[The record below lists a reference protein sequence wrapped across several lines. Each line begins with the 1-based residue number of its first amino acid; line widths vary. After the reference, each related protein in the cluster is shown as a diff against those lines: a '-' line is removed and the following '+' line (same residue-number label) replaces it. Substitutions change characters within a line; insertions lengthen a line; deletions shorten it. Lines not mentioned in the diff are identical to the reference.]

1 MAIMSTKTVTRTAS
15 TTALATDDATDAK
28 KLARVYRAPA
38 GHWVGDGFPVRSMFS
53 YNRQGGD
60 VSPFLLLDY
69 AGPAEFAPAAQPRGV
84 EMHPHR
90 GFETVTIVY
99 QGEVEHRDTAG
110 NHGRIGPGDVQW
122 MTAAKGI
129 LHEEMHGRDFTE
141 KGGVLEMVQLWV
153 NLPARDKM
161 TAPRY
166 QEIVDRNIPVVAL
179 DDKGSIAR
187 IIAGDFNGT
196 KGPAKTFTPV
206 NLWDLRLS
214 AGNRTEITLP
224 DGFTAILLV
233 MRGSVRVNDSE
244 NVGNAEL
251 ALFEHD
257 GERFTLEAPEDA
269 TVLVMSGE
277 PIDEPIVG
285 YGPFV
290 MNTEDEIRQAV
301 DDFRAGRF

>member
-1 MAIMSTKTVTRTAS
+1 MTTASKTRTKE
-15 TTALATDDATDAK
+15 TATLATAPRSKAV
-28 KLARVYRAPA
+28 ARVYRAPP

-53 YNRQGGD
+53 YNRHGAE

-69 AGPAEFAPAAQPRGV
+69 AGPAEFQPASQPRGV

-99 QGEVEHRDTAG
+99 QGDVEHRDTAG
-110 NHGRIGPGDVQW
+110 NEGRIGPGDVQW

-141 KGGVLEMVQLWV
+141 KGGTLEMVQLWV

-166 QEIVDRNIPVVAL
+166 QEIVDRTIPAVSL

-206 NLWDLRLS
+206 NLWDLRFK
-214 AGNRTEITLP
+214 AGSRTTLTLP
-224 DGFTAILLV
+224 DGFTGILLV
-233 MRGSVRVNDSE
+233 LRGSVRVNDSE
-244 NVGNAEL
+244 TVGTAEL
-251 ALFEHD
+251 ALFDHD
-257 GERFTLEAPEDA
+257 GEVIELAASEDA
-269 TVLVMSGE
+269 TLLMMSGE

-290 MNTEDEIRQAV
+290 MNTEDEIRQAIT
-301 DDFRAGRF
+301 DFNAGRF